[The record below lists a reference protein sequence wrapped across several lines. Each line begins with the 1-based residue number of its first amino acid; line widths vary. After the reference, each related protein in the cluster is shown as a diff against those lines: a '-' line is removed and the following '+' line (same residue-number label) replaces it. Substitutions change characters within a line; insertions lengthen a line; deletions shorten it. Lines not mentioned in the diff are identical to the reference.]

1 MNLLKISTNNLKD
14 KPLTTALSILLM
26 SLGIAIISLLL
37 LAGKQIEEKFTRNV
51 VGIDMVIG
59 AKGSPLQLILSS
71 IYQIDAPTGNI
82 SMEEATRLTRSPLV
96 KSTIPLSM
104 GDSYQ
109 GYRIVGT
116 NQKYLE
122 HFEAQFEQGKA
133 FSQAMEVVLGAKVA
147 KNLGLKVGDS
157 FASQHGFDKEA
168 DKHEEQKFKVVGV
181 LKNNNSVL
189 DQILITP
196 LESVWA
202 VHEHHEAEEEGKGAN
217 ALKLLE
223 EPPVGAD
230 LSVSPHAEK
239 GESVRADLRVS
250 PHAEG
255 DHHVEQGEHIGSPQ
269 PGSPQPDSPH
279 HDHEDQE
286 ITSMLIKFRNPA
298 MGMMMARNINVNSTL
313 QTATPAIEINRL
325 FALMGFGIDALKL
338 IALVIIIVSGLS
350 VFVSLYNSLKE
361 RKYEMALM
369 LSMGASR
376 TKLFFLL
383 LLEGLIISVI
393 GFVIGIILSRLGLW
407 LLSENIEQNF
417 HYDFN
422 VLSLLTEEFWLFLGA
437 LFIGLLAAAI
447 PSLGIYKIDISR
459 TLADE

>member
-1 MNLLKISTNNLKD
+1 MNVLKISTNNLKD
-14 KPLTTALSILLM
+14 KPLTTSLSILLM
-26 SLGIAIISLLL
+26 SLGIGIISLLL

-51 VGIDMVIG
+51 AGIDMVIG

-82 SMEEATRLTRSPLV
+82 SMEEANRLTRSPLV
-96 KSTIPLSM
+96 KSVIPLSM

-109 GYRIVGT
+109 GYRIVGS

-133 FSQAMEVVLGAKVA
+133 FSEAMEIVLGAKVA

-157 FASQHGFDKEA
+157 FASQHGFNEEGDA
-168 DKHEEQKFKVVGV
+168 HEEQKFKVVGI
-181 LKNNNSVL
+181 LKTTNSVL
-189 DQILITP
+189 DQIMITP

-202 VHEHHEAEEEGKGAN
+202 VHESHEAEEEGKGAN

-223 EPPVGAD
+223 EDNVGAN
-230 LSVSPHAEK
+230 SIRPS
-239 GESVRADLRVS
+239 
-250 PHAEG
+250 
-255 DHHVEQGEHIGSPQ
+255 
-269 PGSPQPDSPH
+269 
-279 HDHEDQE
+279 QE
-286 ITSMLIKFRNPA
+286 ITSLLVKFRNPA
-298 MGMMMARNINVNSTL
+298 MGMMMARSINLNSTM

-393 GFVIGIILSRLGLW
+393 GFVLGIFLSRLGLW
-407 LLSENIEQNF
+407 LMSENVEQNF

>member
-1 MNLLKISTNNLKD
+1 MNLLKISWSNLKD
-14 KPLTTALSILLM
+14 KPLTSFLSILLM
-26 SLGIAIISLLL
+26 ALGIAIISLLL
-37 LAGKQIEEKFTRNV
+37 LAGKQLEEKFTRNV
-51 VGIDMVIG
+51 AGIDMVVG
-59 AKGSPLQLILSS
+59 AKGSPLQLILAS

-82 SMEEATRLTRSPLV
+82 SLDEANRLTRNPLV
-96 KSTIPLSM
+96 KSVIPLSM

-116 NQKYLE
+116 NEKYLQ
-122 HFEAQFEQGKA
+122 HFEAEYEAGKV
-133 FSQAMEVVLGAKVA
+133 FSGAMEMVVGSKVA
-147 KNLGLKVGDS
+147 KNLELKVGDT
-157 FASQHGFDKEA
+157 FASQHGYDQEG
-168 DKHEEQKFKVVGV
+168 DVHEEKKFKVVGI
-181 LKNNNSVL
+181 LKNTNSVL
-189 DQILITP
+189 DQLMVTP

-202 VHEHHEAEEEGKGAN
+202 VHDSHHEEEVGKGAN

-223 EPPVGAD
+223 EETSMD
-230 LSVSPHAEK
+230 E
-239 GESVRADLRVS
+239 
-250 PHAEG
+250 
-255 DHHVEQGEHIGSPQ
+255 EH
-269 PGSPQPDSPH
+269 H
-279 HDHEDQE
+279 HDEEAKE

-298 MGMMMARNINVNSTL
+298 MGMMMARSINQNTTM
-313 QTATPAIEINRL
+313 QTASPAIEINRL
-325 FALMGFGIDALKL
+325 FALMGFGIDTLKI

-383 LLEGLIISVI
+383 LLEGLIISTI
-393 GFVIGIILSRLGLW
+393 GFVFGVALSRLGLW
-407 LLSENIEQNF
+407 LMSKNVEQNF

>member
-1 MNLLKISTNNLKD
+1 MNLLKISTSNLKD
-14 KPLTTALSILLM
+14 KPLTSLMSILLM
-26 SLGIAIISLLL
+26 SLGIGIISLLL

-51 VGIDMVIG
+51 AGIDMVIG

-82 SMEEATRLTRSPLV
+82 SMEEANRLIRSPLV
-96 KSTIPLSM
+96 KSVIPLSM

-109 GYRIVGT
+109 GYRIVGS
-116 NQKYLE
+116 NQKYLD
-122 HFEAQFEQGKA
+122 HFEAQFAEGKT
-133 FSQAMEVVLGAKVA
+133 FTQAMEIVLGVKVA
-147 KNLGLKVGDS
+147 NNIGLKIGDT
-157 FASQHGFDKEA
+157 FASQHGFNKEGHA
-168 DKHEEQKFKVVGV
+168 HEEKKFKVVGI
-181 LKNNNSVL
+181 LKTTNSVL
-189 DQILITP
+189 DQIMITP
-196 LESVWA
+196 LESVWE
-202 VHEHHEAEEEGKGAN
+202 VHESHEHEEEGKGAN

-223 EPPVGAD
+223 ENP
-230 LSVSPHAEK
+230 SAET
-239 GESVRADLRVS
+239 
-250 PHAEG
+250 
-255 DHHVEQGEHIGSPQ
+255 
-269 PGSPQPDSPH
+269 
-279 HDHEDQE
+279 HDHEEQQ
-286 ITSMLIKFRNPA
+286 ITSMLVKFRNPA
-298 MGMMMARNINVNSTL
+298 MGMMMARSINLNSTM

-383 LLEGLIISVI
+383 LLEGLIISIV
-393 GFVIGIILSRLGLW
+393 GFVIGVFLSRLGLW
-407 LLSENIEQNF
+407 IMSENVEQNF

-422 VLSLLTEEFWLFLGA
+422 VLSLLTEELWLFLGA
-437 LFIGLLAAAI
+437 LFIGLLAASI

>member
-1 MNLLKISTNNLKD
+1 MNLFKISTSNLKD
-14 KPLTTALSILLM
+14 KPLTSFLSILLM
-26 SLGIAIISLLL
+26 SLGIGIISLLL

-51 VGIDMVIG
+51 AGIDMVIG
-59 AKGSPLQLILSS
+59 ANGSPLQLILSS

-82 SMEEATRLTRSPLV
+82 SMEEANRLTRSPLV
-96 KSTIPLSM
+96 QSVIPLSM

-109 GYRIVGT
+109 GYRIVGS

-122 HFEAQFEQGKA
+122 HFEAQFAEGKV
-133 FSQAMEVVLGAKVA
+133 FSQAMEIVLGAKVA
-147 KNLGLKVGDS
+147 KNLGLKVGDR
-157 FASQHGFDKEA
+157 FASQHGFNEEGEAHKE
-168 DKHEEQKFKVVGV
+168 KKFKVIGI
-181 LKNNNSVL
+181 LKSTNSVL
-189 DQILITP
+189 DQIMITP

-202 VHEHHEAEEEGKGAN
+202 VHESHEPEEEGKGAN

-223 EPPVGAD
+223 ENPVGAN
-230 LSVSPHAEK
+230 SIRP
-239 GESVRADLRVS
+239 ES
-250 PHAEG
+250 
-255 DHHVEQGEHIGSPQ
+255 
-269 PGSPQPDSPH
+269 
-279 HDHEDQE
+279 DQQ
-286 ITSMLIKFRNPA
+286 ITSMLVKFRNPA
-298 MGMMMARNINVNSTL
+298 MGMMMARSINLNSTM

-393 GFVIGIILSRLGLW
+393 GFVMGIFLSRLGLW
-407 LLSENIEQNF
+407 IMSENVEQNF

>member
-1 MNLLKISTNNLKD
+1 MNLLKISWSNLKD
-14 KPLTTALSILLM
+14 KPLTSFLSILLM
-26 SLGIAIISLLL
+26 ALGIAIISLLL
-37 LAGKQIEEKFTRNV
+37 LAGKQLEEKFTRNV
-51 VGIDMVIG
+51 AGIDMVVG
-59 AKGSPLQLILSS
+59 AKGSPLQLILAS

-82 SMEEATRLTRSPLV
+82 SLEEANRLTRNPLV
-96 KSTIPLSM
+96 KSAIPLSM

-116 NQKYLE
+116 NEKYLQ
-122 HFEAQFEQGKA
+122 HFEAEYEAGKV
-133 FSQAMEVVLGAKVA
+133 FSGAMEMVVGAKVA
-147 KNLGLKVGDS
+147 KNLELKVGDT
-157 FASQHGFDKEA
+157 FASQHGYDKEG
-168 DKHEEQKFKVVGV
+168 DVHEEKKFKVVGI
-181 LKNNNSVL
+181 LKNTNSVL
-189 DQILITP
+189 DQLMVTP

-202 VHEHHEAEEEGKGAN
+202 VHDSHHEEEAGKGAN

-223 EPPVGAD
+223 ED
-230 LSVSPHAEK
+230 TSTDE
-239 GESVRADLRVS
+239 E
-250 PHAEG
+250 
-255 DHHVEQGEHIGSPQ
+255 HH
-269 PGSPQPDSPH
+269 
-279 HDHEDQE
+279 HEEEAKE

-298 MGMMMARNINVNSTL
+298 MGMMMARSINQNTTM
-313 QTATPAIEINRL
+313 QTASPAIEINRL
-325 FALMGFGIDALKL
+325 FALMGFGIDTLKI

-376 TKLFFLL
+376 TRLFFLL
-383 LLEGLIISVI
+383 LLEGLIISSI
-393 GFVIGIILSRLGLW
+393 GFIIGIFLSRTGLW
-407 LLSENIEQNF
+407 LMSKNVEQNF

>member
-1 MNLLKISTNNLKD
+1 MNLLKISWSNLKD
-14 KPLTTALSILLM
+14 KPLTSFLSILLM
-26 SLGIAIISLLL
+26 ALGIAIISLLL
-37 LAGKQIEEKFTRNV
+37 LAGKQLEEKFTRNV
-51 VGIDMVIG
+51 AGIDMVVG
-59 AKGSPLQLILSS
+59 AKGSPLQLILAS

-82 SMEEATRLTRSPLV
+82 SLDEANRLTRNPLV
-96 KSTIPLSM
+96 KSAIPLSM
-104 GDSYQ
+104 GDNYQ
-109 GYRIVGT
+109 GYRIVGS
-116 NQKYLE
+116 NEKYLQ
-122 HFEAQFEQGKA
+122 HFEAEYEAGKV
-133 FSQAMEVVLGAKVA
+133 FSGAMEMVVGSKVA
-147 KNLGLKVGDS
+147 KNLELKVGDTFS
-157 FASQHGFDKEA
+157 SQHGYDKEG
-168 DKHEEQKFKVVGV
+168 DVHEEKKFKVVGI
-181 LKNNNSVL
+181 LKNTNSVL
-189 DQILITP
+189 DQLMVTP

-202 VHEHHEAEEEGKGAN
+202 VHDSHHEEEVGKGAN

-223 EPPVGAD
+223 ED
-230 LSVSPHAEK
+230 TNTDE
-239 GESVRADLRVS
+239 E
-250 PHAEG
+250 
-255 DHHVEQGEHIGSPQ
+255 HH
-269 PGSPQPDSPH
+269 
-279 HDHEDQE
+279 HEEEAKE

-298 MGMMMARNINVNSTL
+298 MGMMMARSINQNTTL
-313 QTATPAIEINRL
+313 QTASPAIEINRL
-325 FALMGFGIDALKL
+325 FALMGFGIDTLKI

-383 LLEGLIISVI
+383 LLEGLIISSI
-393 GFVIGIILSRLGLW
+393 GFVFGIGLSRLGLW
-407 LLSENIEQNF
+407 LMSKNVEQNF

>member
-1 MNLLKISTNNLKD
+1 MNLLKISWSNLKD
-14 KPLTTALSILLM
+14 KPLTSFLSILLM
-26 SLGIAIISLLL
+26 ALGIAIISLLL
-37 LAGKQIEEKFTRNV
+37 LAGKQLEEKFTRNV
-51 VGIDMVIG
+51 AGIDMVVG
-59 AKGSPLQLILSS
+59 AKGSPLQLILAS

-82 SMEEATRLTRSPLV
+82 SLAEANRLTRNPLV
-96 KSTIPLSM
+96 KSAIPLSM

-116 NQKYLE
+116 NEKYLQ
-122 HFEAQFEQGKA
+122 HFEAEYESGKV
-133 FSQAMEVVLGAKVA
+133 FSGAMEMVVGSKVA
-147 KNLGLKVGDS
+147 KNLELKVGDT
-157 FASQHGFDKEA
+157 FASQHGYDQEG
-168 DKHEEQKFKVVGV
+168 DVHEEKKFKVVGI
-181 LKNNNSVL
+181 LKNTNSVL
-189 DQILITP
+189 DQLMVTP

-202 VHEHHEAEEEGKGAN
+202 VHDSHHEEEAGKGAN

-223 EPPVGAD
+223 EETSMD
-230 LSVSPHAEK
+230 E
-239 GESVRADLRVS
+239 E
-250 PHAEG
+250 
-255 DHHVEQGEHIGSPQ
+255 HH
-269 PGSPQPDSPH
+269 
-279 HDHEDQE
+279 HEEEAKE

-298 MGMMMARNINVNSTL
+298 MGMMMARSINQNTTM
-313 QTATPAIEINRL
+313 QTASPAIEINRL
-325 FALMGFGIDALKL
+325 FALMGFGIDTLKI

-383 LLEGLIISVI
+383 LLEGLIISII
-393 GFVIGIILSRLGLW
+393 GFGFGVALSRLGLW
-407 LLSENIEQNF
+407 LMSKNVEQNF

-422 VLSLLTEEFWLFLGA
+422 VLSLLTEEFWLLLGA

>member
-1 MNLLKISTNNLKD
+1 MNLLKISWSNLKD
-14 KPLTTALSILLM
+14 KPLTSFLSILLM
-26 SLGIAIISLLL
+26 ALGIAIISLLL
-37 LAGKQIEEKFTRNV
+37 LAGKQLEEKFTRNV
-51 VGIDMVIG
+51 AGIDMVVG
-59 AKGSPLQLILSS
+59 AKGSPLQLILAS

-82 SMEEATRLTRSPLV
+82 SLEEANRLTRNPLV
-96 KSTIPLSM
+96 KSAIPLSM
-104 GDSYQ
+104 GDNYQ

-116 NQKYLE
+116 NEKYLQ
-122 HFEAQFEQGKA
+122 HFEAEYEAGKI
-133 FSQAMEVVLGAKVA
+133 FSGAMEMVVGSKVA
-147 KNLGLKVGDS
+147 KNLELKVGDT
-157 FASQHGFDKEA
+157 FASQHGYDKEG
-168 DKHEEQKFKVVGV
+168 DVHEEKKFKVVGI
-181 LKNNNSVL
+181 LKNTNSVL
-189 DQILITP
+189 DQLMVTP

-202 VHEHHEAEEEGKGAN
+202 VHDSHHEEEAGKGAN

-223 EPPVGAD
+223 ED
-230 LSVSPHAEK
+230 TSTDE
-239 GESVRADLRVS
+239 E
-250 PHAEG
+250 
-255 DHHVEQGEHIGSPQ
+255 HH
-269 PGSPQPDSPH
+269 
-279 HDHEDQE
+279 HEEEAKE

-298 MGMMMARNINVNSTL
+298 MGMMMARSINQNTTL
-313 QTATPAIEINRL
+313 QTASPAIEINRL
-325 FALMGFGIDALKL
+325 FALMGFGIDTLKI

-383 LLEGLIISVI
+383 LLEGLIISMI
-393 GFVIGIILSRLGLW
+393 GFVFGVALSRLGLW
-407 LLSENIEQNF
+407 LMSKNVEQNF

>member
-1 MNLLKISTNNLKD
+1 MNLFKISIHNLKD
-14 KPLTTALSILLM
+14 KPLTSFLSILLM

-51 VGIDMVIG
+51 AGIDMVIG

-82 SMEEATRLTRSPLV
+82 SMEEANRLTRSPLV
-96 KSTIPLSM
+96 KSVIPLSM

-109 GYRIVGT
+109 GYRIVGS

-122 HFEAQFEQGKA
+122 HFEAQFAEGKA
-133 FSQAMEVVLGAKVA
+133 FSQAMDIVLGAKVA
-147 KNLGLKVGDS
+147 KNLGLKVGGS
-157 FASQHGFDKEA
+157 FASQHGFNEEGEA
-168 DKHEEQKFKVVGV
+168 HEEKKFKVVGV
-181 LKNNNSVL
+181 LKTTNSVL
-189 DQILITP
+189 DQIMVTP

-202 VHEHHEAEEEGKGAN
+202 VHESHESEEEGKGAN

-223 EPPVGAD
+223 ENPVGAN
-230 LSVSPHAEK
+230 SIRP
-239 GESVRADLRVS
+239 ES
-250 PHAEG
+250 
-255 DHHVEQGEHIGSPQ
+255 
-269 PGSPQPDSPH
+269 
-279 HDHEDQE
+279 DQQ
-286 ITSMLIKFRNPA
+286 ITSMLVKFRNPA
-298 MGMMMARNINVNSTL
+298 MGMMMARSINLNSTM

-383 LLEGLIISVI
+383 LMEGLIISVV
-393 GFVIGIILSRLGLW
+393 GFVVGIFLSRLGLW
-407 LLSENIEQNF
+407 IMSENVEQNF

-422 VLSLLTEEFWLFLGA
+422 VLSLLAEEFWLFLGA

>member
-1 MNLLKISTNNLKD
+1 MNLLKISTSNLKD
-14 KPLTTALSILLM
+14 KPLTSFLSILLM

-51 VGIDMVIG
+51 AGIDMVIG

-82 SMEEATRLTRSPLV
+82 SMEEANRLTRSPLV
-96 KSTIPLSM
+96 KSVIPLSM

-109 GYRIVGT
+109 GYRIVGS

-122 HFEAQFEQGKA
+122 HFEAQFAEGKA
-133 FSQAMEVVLGAKVA
+133 FSQAMEVVLGAKIA

-157 FASQHGFDKEA
+157 FASQHGFNEEGDAHKE
-168 DKHEEQKFKVVGV
+168 KKFKVVGI
-181 LKNNNSVL
+181 LKTTNSVL
-189 DQILITP
+189 DQIMITP

-202 VHEHHEAEEEGKGAN
+202 VHESHEPEEEGKGAN

-223 EPPVGAD
+223 ENP
-230 LSVSPHAEK
+230 SSETHNN
-239 GESVRADLRVS
+239 
-250 PHAEG
+250 
-255 DHHVEQGEHIGSPQ
+255 
-269 PGSPQPDSPH
+269 
-279 HDHEDQE
+279 EDQQ
-286 ITSMLIKFRNPA
+286 ITSMLVKFRNPA
-298 MGMMMARNINVNSTL
+298 MGMMMARSINLNSTM

-383 LLEGLIISVI
+383 LMEGLIISVI
-393 GFVIGIILSRLGLW
+393 GFVVGIFLSRLGLW
-407 LLSENIEQNF
+407 IMSENVEQNF